1 MGARQS
7 ACPSDGRGK
16 TIDSAL
22 DGGRTCVDDQE
33 KLRERFDRAFAN
45 WDIELPADA
54 VKPGIVWLIVQRGWT
69 NWTRFDTDTEDGR
82 AHLDYYAMHRMTDD
96 RHVRLYADGEKVSLP
111 VIVSCLIYPADA
123 TRAGVRPPPSAGS
136 GNDLV
141 RSTPFPVWWLLP
153 PRCGARAALE
163 RSRQPH
169 TQGNSIPTSTGLLGG
184 LTIGSAG

>member
-1 MGARQS
+1 MGI
-7 ACPSDGRGK
+7 

-69 NWTRFDTDTEDGR
+69 IWTRFDTDTEDGR

-123 TRAGVRPPPSAGS
+123 TRAGVR
-136 GNDLV
+136 
-141 RSTPFPVWWLLP
+141 TPFRRKW
-153 PRCGARAALE
+153 E
-163 RSRQPH
+163 
-169 TQGNSIPTSTGLLGG
+169 
-184 LTIGSAG
+184 